1 MKLSLSALL
10 ILSSTLFFSQKNLP
24 VIKSDTEKVTIIES
38 NEIKTS
44 WFLNSKVK
52 PDTYTTG
59 KNVKFKTV
67 KLKTDIDS
75 IEVKLKPTEKFDFI
89 VLYKGKDSCF
99 TRFESPE
106 IRNFSKVKPARKDTI
121 PFILTE
127 QNNIKIKGK
136 LNKKYDVDLMFD
148 TGASG
153 FYLIKDVIKRYL
165 NPNGLQLTMK
175 DISDNDFKIGNLEWQ
190 HEQVYPIETTGHGC
204 EGMFGWDAFDGKV
217 VEIDYDKN
225 MIIIHSTRPKIS
237 RDYEKFE
244 MQLMKEHFCIN
255 AEMEV
260 NNKKFKSRF
269 LFDSGFQKTLM
280 LDNALIKKS
289 GYPKAELP
297 IIAKTVMYNSNKDEI
312 PVETVLNEKLIFGK
326 YVLKNVPAQINSYS
340 QPAGFSTHFLGGEVL
355 KRFNTIIDFQEN
367 VVYLKPNHLFNEAYN
382 IPKNEKS

>member
-1 MKLSLSALL
+1 MRLSISTLL
-10 ILSSTLFFSQKNLP
+10 LLGSTLFYSQKKLP
-24 VIKSDTEKVTIIES
+24 VVKSDTQEVTIIEN
-38 NEIKTS
+38 NELNTK

-59 KNVKFKTV
+59 KNVKFKRV
-67 KLKTDIDS
+67 KLKTGIDS

-89 VLYKGKDSCF
+89 VLYKGKDSCL

-136 LNKKYDVDLMFD
+136 LNKKYEVDLMFD

-153 FYLIKDVIKRYL
+153 FYLIKDAIKKYL

-175 DISDNDFKIGNLEWQ
+175 DISDNDFAMGDLEWQ
-190 HEQVYPIETTGHGC
+190 HEKIYPIETTGHGC
-204 EGMFGWDAFDGKV
+204 EGMFGWNAFDGKV

-225 MIIIHSTRPKIS
+225 IIIVHSQRPKIS
-237 RDYEKFE
+237 KDYEKFE
-244 MQLMKEHFCIN
+244 MELMKEHFCIA
-255 AEMEV
+255 AELEV

-297 IIAKTVMYNSNKDEI
+297 VITKTVMYNSNKDEI

-340 QPAGFSTHFLGGEVL
+340 QPSGFTTHFLGGEVL
-355 KRFNTIIDFQEN
+355 KRFNTILDFQEN
-367 VVYLKPNHLFNEAYN
+367 VVYLKPNHLFNEAYTL
-382 IPKNEKS
+382 PKNEKS

>member
-89 VLYKGKDSCF
+89 VLYKGKDSCL

-106 IRNFSKVKPARKDTI
+106 IRNFSKMKPARKDTI

-127 QNNIKIKGK
+127 QNNIKIRGK

-153 FYLIKDVIKRYL
+153 FYLIKDAIKRYL

-225 MIIIHSTRPKIS
+225 MIIVHSKRPEIS

-244 MQLMKEHFCIN
+244 MELMKEHFCIN

-297 IIAKTVMYNSNKDEI
+297 VIAKTVMYNSNKDEI